1 MERQF
6 IVIGHI
12 VNDTEPLD
20 HPGGAVSYAGIAAS
34 YLGAD
39 THIFTK
45 CPKSHPYIEFLESKG
60 VHVHRLSSQSS
71 DITTFKNFYNEKG
84 ERKQMVLSKQELIQA
99 SDLNHIPTDLL
110 RDAIILVGT
119 VIGEVDMKLFPK
131 FASLG
136 KLAVS
141 PQGYFRKVGEGG
153 DVSYQEWI
161 GFEKYLS
168 SAQVVVL
175 STEDL
180 TIDGVFQE
188 EILKKLQQSSRIIIL
203 TRGDGGTTIYE
214 QGKKPMNTYAFALL
228 DTEIKDFTGAGDT
241 YASAFLLFYDQ
252 TNDTKLASVIAS
264 LYAAVKIAGMHGI
277 GMESIPGKLEIA
289 LFLESR
295 KNRLHEF
302 LKSNS
307 ITVDI
312 KNYIFDNSQ

>member
-1 MERQF
+1 MTRKF
-6 IVIGHI
+6 IAIGHI

-20 HPGGAVSYAGIAAS
+20 HPGGAVAYAGIAAS
-34 YLGAD
+34 YLGAQ
-39 THIFTK
+39 TQIITK
-45 CPKSHPYIEFLESKG
+45 CPKGHPYIEFLESNG
-60 VHVHRLSSQSS
+60 VHVHRLTSQSN

-99 SDLNHIPTDLL
+99 SDFNHIQTDFL

-119 VIGEVDMKLFPK
+119 VIGEVDMKLFPEL
-131 FASLG
+131 ASLG

-141 PQGYFRKVGEGG
+141 PQGYFRKVGERG
-153 DVSYQEWI
+153 DVSYQEWV

-180 TIDGVFQE
+180 TIGGVFQE
-188 EILKKLQQSSRIIIL
+188 KILRKLREYSRIVVL

-214 QGKKPMNTYAFALL
+214 QGKKPMHTYAFALL

-241 YASAFLLFYDQ
+241 YASAFLLFYEQ
-252 TNDTKLASVIAS
+252 TNDTKLASIMAS

-277 GMESIPGKLEIA
+277 GMDSIPGKLEIT

-295 KNRLHEF
+295 KERLREF
-302 LKSNS
+302 LKANS
-307 ITVDI
+307 VAVDI
-312 KNYIFDNSQ
+312 KNWHF